1 LEAQWVMTDRLAARI
16 DWVVFD
22 LGETLV
28 DESPN
33 WARWAYYLEVSTPT
47 FFAALG
53 AAIAMRRNHH
63 YAFNIIRPGFRFAEE
78 AARMG
83 AAGLAWQFGPSD
95 LYDDALPAL
104 AALRE
109 AGFRLAVMANQPA
122 IVSPF
127 MATLPVDRWATSEG
141 LAVSKP
147 DRAFFERVIAELG
160 VPAESIAYVGDRVD
174 NDVIPAKAA
183 GMTAIHLRRGPWGV
197 IQAEWPEAAQAD
209 ARIESLLELPGVLN
223 GYGPSR

>member
-1 LEAQWVMTDRLAARI
+1 MPDRLTARV

-22 LGETLV
+22 MGETLV
-28 DESPN
+28 DESAN
-33 WARWAYYLEVSTPT
+33 WARWADYLDVSTNT
-47 FFAALG
+47 LFAALG
-53 AAIAMRRNHH
+53 AAIAMRRHHH
-63 YAFNIIRPGFRFAEE
+63 YAFDIVRPGFRFAEE
-78 AARMG
+78 AARMD
-83 AAGLAWQFGPSD
+83 AAGLGWQFGPSD

-141 LAVSKP
+141 WAVSKP

-160 VPAESIAYVGDRVD
+160 VPAEAIAYVGDRVD

-209 ARIESLLELPGVLN
+209 ARIESLLELLGVLN

>member
-1 LEAQWVMTDRLAARI
+1 MPDHRTTRI
-16 DWVVFD
+16 EWVVFD

-28 DESPN
+28 DETAN
-33 WARWAYYLEVSTPT
+33 WTQWAAYLEVSPLT

-53 AAIAMRRNHH
+53 AAIATRRHH
-63 YAFNIIRPGFRFAEE
+63 HHAFDVIRPGFRFGAEV
-78 AARMG
+78 ARRD
-83 AAGLAWQFGPSD
+83 AAGTRWQFDPSD

-109 AGFRLAVMANQPA
+109 AGFRLAVMANQPEA
-122 IVSPF
+122 VSSF
-127 MATLPVDRWATSEG
+127 LATLPVDRCATSESWG
-141 LAVSKP
+141 VAKP
-147 DRAFFERVIAELG
+147 EPAFFERIIDELG

-174 NDVIPAKAA
+174 NDVVPAKAA

-209 ARIESLLELPGVLN
+209 ARIESLRELPGVLRAESH
-223 GYGPSR
+223 SR

>member
-1 LEAQWVMTDRLAARI
+1 VTADRLAGRV

-28 DESPN
+28 NESAN
-33 WARWAYYLEVSTPT
+33 WTRWADYLEVSTST

-53 AAIAMRRNHH
+53 AAIAMRRHH
-63 YAFNIIRPGFRFAEE
+63 QDVFNIIRPGFRFAEE
-78 AARMG
+78 AARRD
-83 AAGLAWQFGPSD
+83 AVGLGWQFGPSD
-95 LYDDALPAL
+95 LYDDALPGL

-109 AGFRLAVMANQPA
+109 SGYRLAVMANQPA
-122 IVSPF
+122 TVSPF
-127 MATLPVDRWATSEG
+127 MATLPVDRCGTSDG
-141 LAVSKP
+141 WAVSKP
-147 DRAFFERVIAELG
+147 EPAFFERVIVELG
-160 VPAESIAYVGDRVD
+160 VPAESIAYVGDRID

-183 GMTAIHLRRGPWGV
+183 GMTAIHIRRGPWGV

-223 GYGPSR
+223 G

>member
-1 LEAQWVMTDRLAARI
+1 MPDGFGARI
-16 DWVVFD
+16 DWIVFD

-28 DESPN
+28 DETAN
-33 WARWAYYLEVSTPT
+33 WARWADYLEVSTAT

-53 AAIAMRRNHH
+53 AAIAMRRHH
-63 YAFNIIRPGFRFAEE
+63 QDVFNVIRPGFCFAEE
-78 AARMG
+78 AARRD
-83 AAGLAWQFGPSD
+83 AAGLGWQFAPSD
-95 LYDDALPAL
+95 LFDDALPVL

-109 AGFRLAVMANQPA
+109 SGYRLAVMANQPA
-122 IVSPF
+122 TVSSF
-127 MATLPVDRWATSEG
+127 MAKLPVDRCATSEG
-141 LAVSKP
+141 WAVSKP
-147 DRAFFERVIAELG
+147 DPAFFERVIAELG

-197 IQAEWPEAAQAD
+197 IQAEWPEVAQAD

-223 GYGPSR
+223 S